1 MLVELLDDVDSRVQ
15 GQLRVQ
21 NTTSNTKLLKEELE
35 AVASVD
41 VANEDDAL
49 ALDQLELEDDV
60 GKEELLV
67 FTTSSSTL
75 AVIRSYV
82 TVYATY
88 LATNWVIPSPSA
100 SFSLRSS
107 NVGSRRKIPLSVSTS
122 SVRVALIIMT

>member
-1 MLVELLDDVDSRVQ
+1 MLVEFLDDVDSRVQ

-21 NTTSNTKLLKEELE
+21 NTTSNTELLKEKLE

-75 AVIRSYV
+75 AVIRS
-82 TVYATY
+82 
-88 LATNWVIPSPSA
+88 
-100 SFSLRSS
+100 
-107 NVGSRRKIPLSVSTS
+107 
-122 SVRVALIIMT
+122 